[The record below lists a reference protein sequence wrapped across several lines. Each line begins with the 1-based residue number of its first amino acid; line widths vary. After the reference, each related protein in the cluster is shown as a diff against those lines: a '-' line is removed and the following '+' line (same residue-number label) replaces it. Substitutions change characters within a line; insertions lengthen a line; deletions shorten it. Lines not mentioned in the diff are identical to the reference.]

1 MVDEKLVWIVVPVYE
16 RVNHIFNLIECLEDQ
31 TYTNYK
37 LIIIDHGKNKIK
49 SDFGSKIEV
58 ITASPKLWWTG
69 AINKGIKYILENENM
84 SSDSPILTLNDDV
97 TFGRNYLSNLISDW
111 GNDVNVIMGS
121 VCVEPKSSK
130 IIYAN
135 IVLNKFK
142 ATFEFKYKSEDIN
155 NIKEQI
161 LPSDVLA
168 GRGTLIP
175 VKVFMDIGLYNE
187 RYLPHY
193 RADYD
198 LIFRAKKKGYNIYTS
213 TNAIVYSV
221 LDSPHILDRNN
232 KLKSLYL
239 LLFGRKSVCNLKD
252 FFYSSFLSFSLLY
265 GTYYFCVNILR
276 HTLFTIEKI
285 FKKEK

>member
-1 MVDEKLVWIVVPVYE
+1 MINEKLVWIVVPVYE
-16 RVNHIFNLIECLEDQ
+16 RINHIFNLIECLEEQ

-37 LIIIDHGKNKIK
+37 LIIIDHGIKKIEGN
-49 SDFGSKIEV
+49 FGSKIKV

-69 AINKGIKYILENENM
+69 AINRGINHILDNENV

-97 TFGRNYLSNLISDW
+97 IIDRNYLSDLISDW
-111 GNDVNVIMGS
+111 GGDTNVIMGS

-130 IIYAN
+130 IVYAN
-135 IVLNKFK
+135 IVLNKLK
-142 ATFEFKYKSEDIN
+142 AEFEFKHKYEDIN
-155 NIKEQI
+155 TIKDQI
-161 LPSDVLA
+161 LTSDVLA

-175 VKVFMDIGLYNE
+175 AKVFMDIGLYNE

-198 LIFRAKKKGYNIYTS
+198 LIYRAKKRGYKIYTS

-221 LDSPHILDRNN
+221 LDSSYTLDKNN
-232 KLKSLYL
+232 QFKSLYL
-239 LLFGRKSVCNLKD
+239 MLFGRKSVCNLKD
-252 FFYSSFLSFSLLY
+252 FFYSSFLSFNLIY

-276 HTLFTIEKI
+276 HTFSTIIQMHKSG
-285 FKKEK
+285 K